1 MYSSVFLSLC
11 VEIVK
16 YFVDLYT
23 FFTRAIDKPLVARY
37 SIEVKF

>member
-11 VEIVK
+11 GEIVK

-23 FFTRAIDKPLVARY
+23 FFAGAIDKPLVARY

>member
-1 MYSSVFLSLC
+1 MYSSVFLSFC

-23 FFTRAIDKPLVARY
+23 FFTRAIDKPPVARY